1 MKYFQNIVRTLILA
15 GSIGGF
21 LGGWALFAHAGKP
34 VDAAAPAAPAPE
46 IAPAQLPPLNF
57 NASPNLQPL
66 PSLPPRS
73 SFSMPRMRTRGS

>member
-1 MKYFQNIVRTLILA
+1 MKHFQNIIRALILA
-15 GSIGGF
+15 GSVSGF

-34 VDAAAPAAPAPE
+34 VDAAMPAEPVPA

-66 PSLPPRS
+66 PSLPRS
-73 SFSMPRMRTRGS
+73 GFSMPRMRTRGS